1 MRPDVY
7 WIDTPGPGRLAVMAH
22 PFGRERL
29 EDDLRMLRH
38 EGVGVI
44 VSMLMPDE
52 VEELGLEEEGAA
64 CLRLGMG
71 FESLPV
77 PDMDVPGSPEAA
89 TGVLRRL
96 LRHLESAKGIAI
108 HCRMGM
114 GRSPA
119 LAAAALVLL
128 GVPAEEALDRVS
140 RARGL
145 DVPTLDEQKDWV
157 RRLAKGPNIGSQ
169 RPPGARLD

>member
-22 PFGRERL
+22 PLGRDRL
-29 EDDLRMLRH
+29 EDEIEMLRH
-38 EGVGVI
+38 ESVGVV

-52 VEELGLEEEGAA
+52 VEELGLGKEGA
-64 CLRLGMG
+64 CCRRLGMG

-77 PDMDVPGSPEAA
+77 PDMDVPASFDAA
-89 TGVLRRL
+89 LPVLRRIL
-96 LRHLESAKGIAI
+96 GHLETSKGVSI

-119 LAAAALVLL
+119 LAAAALVLM
-128 GVPAEEALDRVS
+128 GIPAEDALDRVS
-140 RARGL
+140 RARGM
-145 DVPTLDEQKDWV
+145 DVPTLDDQKDWV
-157 RRLAKGPNIGSQ
+157 RDLERSLKSGPR
-169 RPPGARLD
+169 RPPGGSP